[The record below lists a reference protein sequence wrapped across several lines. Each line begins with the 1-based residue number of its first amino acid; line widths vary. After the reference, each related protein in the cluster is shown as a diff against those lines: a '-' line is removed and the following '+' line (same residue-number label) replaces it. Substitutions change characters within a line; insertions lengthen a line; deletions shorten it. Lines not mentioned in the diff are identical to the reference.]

1 MKQHQ
6 YTILA
11 DLASNLTLTF
21 AVIACIA
28 CMGAMASPLF
38 NVSVFFAPLL
48 GVFFAAMAMSYVSE
62 LVSQWLHE
70 QACRQSHR

>member
-11 DLASNLTLTF
+11 DLAATLTLTF

-28 CMGAMASPLF
+28 CIAAMASPLIAMAA
-38 NVSVFFAPLL
+38 FAPLL
-48 GVFFAAMAMSYVSE
+48 GVFFASMAMSYVSE

-70 QACRQSHR
+70 QAYRQSHR

>member
-11 DLASNLTLTF
+11 DLAANLTLTF

-28 CMGAMASPLF
+28 CIAAMASPLIAMAA
-38 NVSVFFAPLL
+38 FAPLL
-48 GVFFAAMAMSYVSE
+48 GLFFASMALSYVSE
-62 LVSQWLHE
+62 VTSQWLHE
-70 QACRQSHR
+70 QAYRLSNR